1 MDKLIFA
8 LLTFLCCIGV
18 DAQDFEVDGN
28 MYSVADG
35 ESKTVEIVRNT
46 SKYSGDVVIPSAVT
60 YNNTTYK
67 VTGIG
72 EGAFS
77 GCDGLKSIDIPSSVT
92 SIEDGA
98 FMFCSGLTSITI
110 PNSVTSIELHTF
122 SL

>member
-18 DAQDFEVDGN
+18 DAQDFEVDGI

-35 ESKTVEIVRNT
+35 ESKTVEVVRNT
-46 SKYSGDVVIPSAVT
+46 SKYSGDVVIPSAVA

-72 EGAFS
+72 EGAFAD
-77 GCDGLKSIDIPSSVT
+77 CDGLTSIAIPKSVT
-92 SIEDGA
+92 SIGDYA
-98 FMFCSGLTSITI
+98 FYGCTGFQQ
-110 PNSVTSIELHTF
+110 
-122 SL
+122 